1 MPIEW
6 NETIAIDVREIDD
19 QHHRF
24 VDLIAKLERAVADGT
39 IGKHLS
45 DIFDELHAYIKYHFK
60 TEEEHFV
67 AFGCYPNAEAHVASH
82 RAFEAHVDKI
92 RSQFLDDQKALTTE
106 LSRAMYDWLLNHIK
120 HMDREYIECFKAHN
134 L

>member
-1 MPIEW
+1 MGIE
-6 NETIAIDVREIDD
+6 EVDE

-24 VDLIAKLERAVADGT
+24 IDLIAKLERTVADGT
-39 IGKHLS
+39 IGKHVS
-45 DIFDELHAYIKYHFK
+45 DIFDELRAYIKHHFK
-60 TEEEHFV
+60 TEEEHFI
-67 AFGCYPNAEAHVASH
+67 AFGCYSNAEAHTASH
-82 RAFEAHVDKI
+82 RAFEERIDKI
-92 RSQFLDDQKALTTE
+92 RIQFLDDQNALTAE